1 LTALDDE
8 GAIVEAE
15 FIRPDWWIE
24 ENGIAAGELMPL
36 AIEELGLSGYATIQT
51 VEDCGPIARG
61 DGSVI
66 TGRFTTSRVNVIVR
80 LTVAGPD
87 GSIEVIEGTTVHP
100 IWSVDRNDW
109 IQLSELQEGEHLQAA
124 YGIATVVSI
133 AIVSTN
139 VPVYNI
145 EVHGEHVYQ
154 VSGLGVLVHNACP
167 SDILQNGG
175 HTILKSTA
183 RALNDFHE
191 MSLHSRE
198 WGRSLE
204 KLKKFEGLR
213 NDHHGMINRAGDYL
227 DDAGNFIGNLLDYL

>member
-1 LTALDDE
+1 
-8 GAIVEAE
+8 
-15 FIRPDWWIE
+15 
-24 ENGIAAGELMPL
+24 M
-36 AIEELGLSGYATIQT
+36 
-51 VEDCGPIARG
+51 
-61 DGSVI
+61 
-66 TGRFTTSRVNVIVR
+66 
-80 LTVAGPD
+80 GPD
-87 GSIEVIEGTTVHP
+87 GTTELLEGTTVHP

-109 IQLSELQEGEHLQAA
+109 IQLSDLQEGERLQAA
-124 YGIATVVSI
+124 DGIATVVSI

-154 VSGLGVLVHNACP
+154 VGELGVLVHNTCGD
-167 SDILQNGG
+167 DILQTGG

-183 RALNDFHE
+183 RALNEFHD

-204 KLKKFEGLR
+204 QLKKYEGLR

-227 DDAGNFIGNLLDYL
+227 DDTGNFLGNLLDYL